1 MIVKTEIKVRYAETD
16 QMGIVHHSN
25 YPIWYE
31 VGRTEFIKEFGM
43 TYRQF
48 EKEGLILPLLSL
60 DSNFILPAFY
70 EDELSIHT
78 CVLSANY
85 VKLEFY
91 YEIYRK
97 SDGKLINTGHT
108 IHGIVEKN
116 MRPCNIKKKYPNIYQ
131 LLLKMV
137 HTPKAK

>member
-1 MIVKTEIKVRYAETD
+1 MITTTEITVRYAETD

-31 VGRTEFIKEFGM
+31 VGRTEFIKQFGM
-43 TYRQF
+43 TYSAF
-48 EKEGLILPLLSL
+48 EQEGLILPLLEM
-60 DSNFILPAFY
+60 DSKFIQPAFY
-70 EDELSIHT
+70 EDELIIHT
-78 CVLSANY
+78 RAQSANC
-85 VKLEFY
+85 VKLVFY

-116 MRPCNIKKKYPNIYQ
+116 MRPCNIKKKYPKIYDM
-131 LLLKMV
+131 LINMV
-137 HTPKAK
+137 HVTE